1 MLVQLAMLA
10 SAAAGFASAPWW
22 FWLVTALALAVLA
35 LTDPD
40 KVHPRYADGGIA
52 DLIVINSLARFST
65 GCVASASAF
74 AAGRIAALL
83 LLS

>member
-10 SAAAGFASAPWW
+10 SAGAGFANAPWW
-22 FWLVTALALAVLA
+22 FWLVAALALAVLA

-40 KVHPRYADGGIA
+40 RVHPRYADGGIA

-65 GCVASASAF
+65 GCLASGSAF